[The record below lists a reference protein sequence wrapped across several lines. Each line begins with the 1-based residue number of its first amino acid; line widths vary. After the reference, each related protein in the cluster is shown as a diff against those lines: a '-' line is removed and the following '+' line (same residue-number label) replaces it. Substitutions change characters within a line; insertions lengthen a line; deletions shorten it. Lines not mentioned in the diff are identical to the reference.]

1 MEINKKPV
9 RLLRVTIAAVLSELI
24 PLLILVIAITVW
36 GFLASPGD
44 GQAVYEAFAQQAGK
58 YTGPII
64 GPLATLG
71 MSFWAARKQTNAWL
85 LHGTLTGILVVILDL
100 AIYASQATSFE
111 APFLIGLVA
120 KLLAGVLGGYL
131 AQRRYQNLP
140 ADARE
145 SHRLV

>member
-24 PLLILVIAITVW
+24 PLLVLVIVLTIW
-36 GFLASPGD
+36 GYLAAPGD
-44 GQAVYEAFAQQAGK
+44 GVAIYEAFAQQAGK

-71 MSFWAARKQTNAWL
+71 MSFWAARNQTNAWL

>member
-24 PLLILVIAITVW
+24 PLLVLVIAITVW
-36 GFLASPGD
+36 GYLAAPGN

-58 YTGPII
+58 YVGPVI
-64 GPLATLG
+64 GPLVTLG
-71 MSFWAARKQTNAWL
+71 MGFWAARKQTNAWL
-85 LHGTLTGILVVILDL
+85 LHGTLTGAMVVVLDL
-100 AIYASQATSFE
+100 AIYASQATNLE
-111 APFLIGLVA
+111 PLFLIGLVA

-131 AQRRYQNLP
+131 AKRRYQNLP